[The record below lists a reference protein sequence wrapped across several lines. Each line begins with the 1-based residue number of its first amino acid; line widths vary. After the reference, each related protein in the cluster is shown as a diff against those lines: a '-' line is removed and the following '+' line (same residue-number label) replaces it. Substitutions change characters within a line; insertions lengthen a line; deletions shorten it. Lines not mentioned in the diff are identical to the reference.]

1 MIEIER
7 FDPFNNRLCR
17 NVRNALSESF
27 KKVLEQNKMQ
37 PARRVSGFF
46 LNDPLPA
53 CVTAYIDQ
61 RLAAYEQVLADV
73 RKHQLDDPLGI
84 AVAIWDR
91 RLFFET
97 HEYLE
102 QRWMTA
108 QGDEKKLLQ
117 AIIRAAGAYVH
128 LEQGNLIGAQRIA
141 AKAVAVLEVH
151 QDRLTPYADPQLL
164 LAKLRSLDP
173 MPPTLAGT
181 AGPGNQLIHMEQFTQ
196 TQIDAL
202 SKRVAPDRFSTG
214 QSNRELHIKD
224 ISPHRGKLPAGII
237 WPVTTEE
244 VSSILAYTYAE
255 GIPVTPWGA
264 GTSTEG
270 NPLPMHGGLV
280 MDMTRMDRIITI
292 RPQDLQADVQP
303 GVFRKTLNAHTGRSG
318 LFFPPDPGADA
329 TIGGMI
335 ANNASGVQTIK
346 YGATRDYVMR
356 LVVVLPD
363 GRVIHTGGKAHKSSS
378 GYDLT
383 RLFVGSEGTL
393 GVVTEATLKL
403 AGIPIAHLAATV
415 TFETLEEASQ
425 TVAVLMGSGL
435 APAALELLTPEL
447 IALMNREKNLGIAEK
462 PSLFCEFHGVSDAAL
477 NETAALA
484 EELCRDGGALDF
496 KTGVKE
502 RKRKELW
509 RARHEAWET
518 IHRAFPGRETLIVD
532 AAVPISSYPQM
543 VIFSQQ
549 QLDEKKAVGFVFGHA
564 GDGNLH
570 VVMVGDPADDG
581 EWASLEEIN
590 DNIVHRAVEVGGT
603 CTGEHGIGIGKRKF
617 MQLEHGEGYGLMKQI
632 KVLMDPK
639 GLMNPGK
646 MFL

>member
-1 MIEIER
+1 
-7 FDPFNNRLCR
+7 
-17 NVRNALSESF
+17 
-27 KKVLEQNKMQ
+27 MQ
-37 PARRVSGFF
+37 
-46 LNDPLPA
+46 
-53 CVTAYIDQ
+53 
-61 RLAAYEQVLADV
+61 
-73 RKHQLDDPLGI
+73 
-84 AVAIWDR
+84 
-91 RLFFET
+91 
-97 HEYLE
+97 
-102 QRWMTA
+102 
-108 QGDEKKLLQ
+108 
-117 AIIRAAGAYVH
+117 
-128 LEQGNLIGAQRIA
+128 
-141 AKAVAVLEVH
+141 
-151 QDRLTPYADPQLL
+151 
-164 LAKLRSLDP
+164 
-173 MPPTLAGT
+173 
-181 AGPGNQLIHMEQFTQ
+181 QFTQ
-196 TQIDAL
+196 TQMDAL
-202 SKRVAPDRFSTG
+202 SAFVAPDRFSTG

-237 WPVTTEE
+237 WPETTAE
-244 VSSILAYTYAE
+244 VSTILAYTYAQ

-270 NPLPMHGGLV
+270 NPLPVQGGLV
-280 MDMTRMDRIITI
+280 MDMTRMNRIIAI

-303 GVFRKTLNAHTGRSG
+303 GVFRKTLNQHAGRSG

-403 AGIPIAHLAATV
+403 AGIPVVHLAATA
-415 TFETLEEASQ
+415 TFDSLEAASK

-447 IALMNREKNLGIAEK
+447 IALMNREKDLGLDEK
-462 PSLFCEFHGVSDAAL
+462 PSLFCEFHGISEAAL
-477 NETAALA
+477 SETASLA
-484 EELCRDGGALDF
+484 EALCRDGGALDF

-502 RKRKELW
+502 RERKELW

-518 IHRAFPGRETLIVD
+518 IHRAYPGRETLIVD

-543 VIFSQQ
+543 VVFSQQ
-549 QLDEKKAVGFVFGHA
+549 QLDEKNAVGFVFGHA

-581 EWASLEEIN
+581 EWASLEAIN
-590 DNIVHRAVEVGGT
+590 DAIVHRAVEVGGT

-617 MQLEHGEGYGLMKQI
+617 MRLEHGEGYVLMKQI
-632 KVLMDPK
+632 KDLMDPK